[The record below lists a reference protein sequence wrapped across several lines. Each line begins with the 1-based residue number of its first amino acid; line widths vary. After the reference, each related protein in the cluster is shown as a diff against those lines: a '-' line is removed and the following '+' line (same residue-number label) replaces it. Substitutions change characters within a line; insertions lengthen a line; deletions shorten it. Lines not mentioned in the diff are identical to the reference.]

1 MRPVKDFLPRRR
13 LGVVLAV
20 MLGAVGCATTTGT
33 TRVIPVVPGF
43 PLEAAI
49 VQVEPG
55 DRLTW
60 VNGDQS
66 RGAFRI
72 EFDQAPGVPEV
83 SSTSGAYTARFGTA
97 GTYTYTITAA
107 TRTGV
112 PLVARSGQVVVGERA
127 GAAPPPVA
135 PPPRLEPSPP
145 APTPAPAPAD
155 VLPLGTG
162 ISRVKAGTE
171 VFAVYQYRPDQGIVL
186 KVERGTAEP
195 ATLRPGAEV
204 NLRVTYTVLAP
215 GDAKPQ
221 RVKEI
226 RTVRYGNQD
235 LRRLEKEVTVS
246 SGTYASEHRLTIPS
260 DAAEGSYSVTTIVEI
275 PSSALARGEV
285 SSAFSVVAP

>member
-1 MRPVKDFLPRRR
+1 
-13 LGVVLAV
+13 
-20 MLGAVGCATTTGT
+20 
-33 TRVIPVVPGF
+33 VIPVVPGF

-66 RGAFRI
+66 RGAFHI

-97 GTYTYTITAA
+97 GTYTYTITAT

-112 PLVARSGQVVVGERA
+112 PLIARSGQVVVGERV
-127 GAAPPPVA
+127 GAAPPPLA
-135 PPPRLEPSPP
+135 PPPRVEPSPP
-145 APTPAPAPAD
+145 APTPASAD
-155 VLPLGTG
+155 VLPLGSG
-162 ISRVKAGTE
+162 ISRVKGGTE
-171 VFAVYQYRPDQGIVL
+171 VFAAYHYRPDQGIVL

-226 RTVRYGNQD
+226 RTVRYGSQD

-246 SGTYASEHRLTIPS
+246 SGTYASEYRLTIPP
-260 DAAEGSYSVTTIVEI
+260 DAAEGPYSVTTIVEI
-275 PSSALARGEV
+275 PSAALARGEV
-285 SSAFSVVAP
+285 SSAFSVIAP

>member
-1 MRPVKDFLPRRR
+1 MRPVKDFLLRRR
-13 LGVVLAV
+13 LGVVLSV

-33 TRVIPVVPGF
+33 NRVIPVVPGF

-112 PLVARSGQVVVGERA
+112 PLIARSGQVVVGERV
-127 GAAPPPVA
+127 GAAPPPLA
-135 PPPRLEPSPP
+135 PPPRVEPSPP
-145 APTPAPAPAD
+145 APTPASAD
-155 VLPLGTG
+155 VLPLGSG
-162 ISRVKAGTE
+162 ISRVKGGTE
-171 VFAVYQYRPDQGIVL
+171 VFAAYHYRPDQGIVL

-226 RTVRYGNQD
+226 RTVRYGSQD

-246 SGTYASEHRLTIPS
+246 SGTYASEYRLTIPP
-260 DAAEGSYSVTTIVEI
+260 DAAEGPYSVTTIVEI
-275 PSSALARGEV
+275 PSAALARGEV
-285 SSAFSVVAP
+285 SSAFSVIAP